1 MTVDC
6 LPHQVRMKEGGR
18 AKDPA
23 ELLEVMRGFKDN
35 VTLDH
40 LYAGWL
46 PLIATDCSRWPLN
59 DL

>member
-1 MTVDC
+1 MTADC
-6 LPHQVRMKEGGR
+6 TPNQVRMKEGGR

-40 LYAGWL
+40 LYAG
-46 PLIATDCSRWPLN
+46 
-59 DL
+59 

>member
-1 MTVDC
+1 MSSDC

-40 LYAGWL
+40 LYAG
-46 PLIATDCSRWPLN
+46 
-59 DL
+59 